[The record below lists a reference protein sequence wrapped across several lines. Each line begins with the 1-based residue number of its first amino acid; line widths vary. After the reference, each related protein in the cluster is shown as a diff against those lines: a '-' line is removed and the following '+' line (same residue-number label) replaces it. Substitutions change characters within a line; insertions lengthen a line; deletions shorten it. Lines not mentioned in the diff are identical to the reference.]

1 MCQQNPVI
9 DAMIPEKE
17 NAIWTQ
23 KDDIIMRI
31 YIRPRIV
38 NVSHRKLLAEY

>member
-17 NAIWTQ
+17 NAVWTQ
-23 KDDIIMRI
+23 KDNIIMRI
-31 YIRPRIV
+31 YVRPRIV
-38 NVSHRKLLAEY
+38 MKVIGRILID